1 MKRHV
6 PTSANHGRCGAAIF
20 QKPMFPKTTSLKL
33 ISRWCRGFR
42 ALQLG
47 ANLGRPKL
55 WAFALVLASALLL
68 MAAADDPGGKRFDRL
83 GHAMMCQCGC
93 GQIML
98 ECNHV
103 GCSSSEQMRKEL
115 RAAMDRGE
123 NDKAILAGFV
133 AKYGPT
139 VLSAPTGKG
148 FDLVAWI
155 MPVVIFIAGIL
166 GVALVVRTWKRRA
179 PAPAAGAPDEAAGE
193 MDEYRRRVHEE
204 TSL

>member
-1 MKRHV
+1 MMLC
-6 PTSANHGRCGAAIF
+6 GRTPVRPCIS
-20 QKPMFPKTTSLKL
+20 KTMFPKTTISKL
-33 ISRWCRGFR
+33 ISRWST
-42 ALQLG
+42 ALI
-47 ANLGRPKL
+47 
-55 WAFALVLASALLL
+55 LASALLL
-68 MAAADDPGGKRFDRL
+68 MAAADDPGGKRFDKL
-83 GHAMMCQCGC
+83 GHGMMCQCGC
-93 GQIML
+93 GQIMA

-103 GCSSSEQMRKEL
+103 GCSSSTAMLKEL

-123 NDKAILAGFV
+123 DDKTILAGFV

-166 GVALVVRTWKRRA
+166 GVALVVRAWKRRA
-179 PAPAAGAPDEAAGE
+179 PAAAGPAPPEE